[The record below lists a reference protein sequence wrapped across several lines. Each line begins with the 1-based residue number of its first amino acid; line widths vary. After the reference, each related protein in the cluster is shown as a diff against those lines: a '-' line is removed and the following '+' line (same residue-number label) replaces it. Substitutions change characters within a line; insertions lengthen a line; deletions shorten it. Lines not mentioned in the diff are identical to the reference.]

1 MWFWP
6 RNSDGIPNV
15 TKVPLPQSW
24 AKKPYAFWQLDDTC
38 PMTHFQQQ
46 SIIFDTTFCGD
57 ASALQFSGQCKAEI
71 EATSLPLGPPP
82 SGDKLQAWQKG
93 KCANYIAQNPD
104 KLSEA
109 YWLVN
114 QVSVFGIGGMPAP
127 ASRPSSPPPPTH
139 DGGSSKI
146 AIYFIIAASSLV
158 VLCIGAAVWSRARD
172 GSAGADD
179 QLTRC
184 SHMSMHVRL
193 PCPKTTVRWCYC
205 SQ

>member
-15 TKVPLPQSW
+15 TKAEPSPQSW
-24 AKKPYAFWQLDDTC
+24 SKKPYAFWQLDDTC

-82 SGDKLQAWQKG
+82 SGDKELQAWQKG

-104 KLSEA
+104 KLSG
-109 YWLVN
+109 V
-114 QVSVFGIGGMPAP
+114 G
-127 ASRPSSPPPPTH
+127 
-139 DGGSSKI
+139 
-146 AIYFIIAASSLV
+146 
-158 VLCIGAAVWSRARD
+158 
-172 GSAGADD
+172 
-179 QLTRC
+179 
-184 SHMSMHVRL
+184 RL
-193 PCPKTTVRWCYC
+193 
-205 SQ
+205 